1 MYLSHR
7 TAKAKIIYLILY
19 VLNEKMEENF
29 RELASGI
36 QQYIHISNL
45 KFNHLLRGIQISL
58 LSIAVAISKKLV
70 FHT

>member
-7 TAKAKIIYLILY
+7 TVIAKIIYLILY
-19 VLNEKMEENF
+19 VLKEKMEEKS

-36 QQYIHISNL
+36 QRYIYISNL
-45 KFNHLLRGIQISL
+45 KLNHLLRGIQISL

>member
-7 TAKAKIIYLILY
+7 TVMAKIIYLILY

-29 RELASGI
+29 IELASGI
-36 QQYIHISNL
+36 QQYIYISNL